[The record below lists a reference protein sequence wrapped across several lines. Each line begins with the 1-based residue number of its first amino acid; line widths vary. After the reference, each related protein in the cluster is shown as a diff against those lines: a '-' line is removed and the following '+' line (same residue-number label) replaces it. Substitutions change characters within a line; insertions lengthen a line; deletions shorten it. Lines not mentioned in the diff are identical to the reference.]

1 MRLKILGIPDGHNAS
16 VTLSEDGWNVLVGG
30 EIEKIVK
37 AIKGFEARRVQ
48 RSESGDGRASERTC
62 ENFENYPEYQER
74 FR

>member
-1 MRLKILGIPDGHNAS
+1 MRLKILGIHDEHNAS
-16 VTLSEDGWNVLVGG
+16 ATLLEGGWTVLVGG

-37 AIKGFEARRVQ
+37 AIKGFEARGVQ

-62 ENFENYPEYQER
+62 EILENYPEYQER